1 MPQLLNLSFGNIWLQ
16 SGVVVA
22 SIEWPL
28 ELLASLGGRRRG
40 IAGLGDLTGPP
51 RRALLCTALKPLGV
65 SATQLAE
72 RAYRFALAGIDLVK
86 DDHSLSDQPPAPFR
100 ERVQRCQDAVE
111 RANRETGGN
120 TLYFPNV
127 TSGVTALLER
137 AAFAHRTGC
146 RGCIVNALP
155 AGLDALR
162 AVAATGL
169 AVMSHPSLAGGV
181 FPAGPRGAPPRALG
195 GPVSRAG
202 GDAV

>member
-1 MPQLLNLSFGNIWLQ
+1 MQA
-16 SGVVVA
+16 GVVVA
-22 SIEWPL
+22 GVDWPP
-28 ELLASLGGRRRG
+28 ELLASLGGPRYG
-40 IAGLGDLTGPP
+40 IAGLRDLTGA
-51 RRALLCTALKPLGV
+51 RGRALLCTALKPLGV
-65 SATQLAE
+65 SGAQLAE

-100 ERVQRCQDAVE
+100 ERVQRCQDAVQ

-120 TLYFPNV
+120 TLYLPNV

-181 FPAGPRGAPPRALG
+181 LRAGPGGAPPPGLG
-195 GPVSRAG
+195 GPVRRAG
-202 GDAV
+202 GDGGGLSQ